1 MTVHASADRYRQ
13 MDVAAMTPA
22 QRIVALYARLL
33 LLLRQARLAI
43 VGGDIAVREARL
55 DHASEI
61 LHELA
66 GSLDLDVGGDIASRL
81 AGLYAWLIGEC
92 LAVHIRPDVAR
103 IDPMITVIEDLHGA
117 WVEAAKQVPAPS
129 WDQAG

>member
-1 MTVHASADRYRQ
+1 MTAHASADRYRQ
-13 MDVAAMTPA
+13 MDIAAMTPA
-22 QRIVALYARLL
+22 QRIVALYGRLL

-43 VGGDIAVREARL
+43 GSGDIAAREAKL

-66 GSLDLDVGGDIASRL
+66 ASLDLEAGGELATRL
-81 AGLYAWLIGEC
+81 AALYAWLIGEC

-103 IDPMITVIEDLHGA
+103 IDPMITVVDELHGA
-117 WVEAAKQVPAPS
+117 WVAVARQVPPPA